1 VTPGSRDII
10 RFAERIVQL
19 LDEGGFVATYKYAVL
34 LALMDL
40 CLEQSAIDG
49 SPPTSITTPQL
60 AAKIVALYWPHA
72 RPFGKVGKVLQQN
85 TGRRQAR
92 IVSLIQAL
100 READDPSEP
109 LHRARLRAPES
120 FRRLERQVEWT
131 LVQMPLPRL
140 QRLGDTVDPFLYVI
154 NWDDAVT
161 PAQFKGPTFDNR
173 ILLQPDVPL
182 FLVELAGVVRPLVH
196 RHWISMVTRL
206 NDLPESRLEEF
217 LFGRDRANLTRLCP
231 PLLELQSGR
240 CFYCDGKVAAKPHVD
255 HFLPW
260 ARHPDDGIDNLVVA
274 HAACNGDKSD
284 FLADTRH
291 VRRWA
296 EHVAMR
302 AADLSNIASAAHW
315 ERAPSRTVNVV
326 RAIYRNLPD
335 HVRLWA
341 IKREFAVIDHAA
353 VARALAPVDSLAS

>member
-1 VTPGSRDII
+1 VTASARGIL

-40 CLEQSAIDG
+40 CLERSAVDG

-60 AAKIVALYWPHA
+60 AAKIVELYWPHA
-72 RPFGKVGKVLQQN
+72 RPFPETRTVLRQN
-85 TGRRQAR
+85 SGGQAR
-92 IVSLIQAL
+92 VVSLIEKFRDSHAP
-100 READDPSEP
+100 DPSAS
-109 LHRARLRAPES
+109 LHRARLHAPDA
-120 FRRLERQVEWT
+120 FRRLEREVEWK
-131 LVQMPLPRL
+131 LVEMPLPKL

-161 PAQFKGPTFDNR
+161 AGHFKSPAFDNR
-173 ILLQPDVPL
+173 ILLQPEVPL

-196 RHWISMVTRL
+196 RHWVSMVTRL
-206 NDLPESRLEEF
+206 NDLQESRLEDF
-217 LFGRDRANLTRLCP
+217 LFGRDRANLTPLCS

-240 CFYCDGKVAAKPHVD
+240 CFYCDGKVAAQPQVD

-260 ARHPDDGIDNLVVA
+260 ARHPDDGLDNLVVA
-274 HAACNGDKSD
+274 HARCNGDKSD

-291 VRRWA
+291 VQRWA
-296 EHVAMR
+296 QHVATR
-302 AADLSNIASAAHW
+302 EADLSDIARVAHW
-315 ERAPSRTVNVV
+315 DRDPSRTVSVV

-335 HVRLWA
+335 DVRLWA
-341 IKREFAVIDHAA
+341 IKREFVVIDHGA
-353 VARALAPVDSLAS
+353 VARALAPVDSL